1 MNAPPRRYD
10 PFGNGPV
17 EQEVRTESR
26 SALTDGEASPSMA
39 ARPVERDDALLLDSY
54 SKTIAAVVNRVSPSV
69 VNIRVLGGERGQ
81 GGGSGF
87 LIARD
92 GFILTNSHVVFGANE
107 IDVALHDGRTVRA
120 DLIGTDPDTDLAVI
134 RIDAPD
140 LEHARMADSSNI
152 RVGQIAVAVGSPY
165 GFQQTVTAGIVSALG
180 RTMRAESGRLMDDV
194 IQTDAAL
201 NPGNSGGPLLNSA
214 GEVIGVNTAVIL
226 PAQGICFAIA
236 SNTAHFVA
244 GWLIKDGRIRRSS
257 IGVAGQNVPLHPRVV
272 RFHKLPVNRGVLVME
287 VEPASPAAIAGLQKG
302 DTIVGF
308 KGRPITSI
316 DDLHKQLVASEIGVP
331 SPIMLLRE
339 TEKLFRM
346 VVPRE
351 LTPIQPMRRGKK
363 TNERTNPH

>member
-1 MNAPPRRYD
+1 MKTTSSPRR
-10 PFGNGPV
+10 
-17 EQEVRTESR
+17 VRPLADTM
-26 SALTDGEASPSMA
+26 GWNEASAQQS
-39 ARPVERDDALLLDSY
+39 RGQDSRGDHDLLDSY
-54 SKTIAAVVNRVSPSV
+54 SRTIAAVVNRVAPTV
-69 VNIRVLGGERGQ
+69 VNIRVLSGERGQ

-87 LIARD
+87 IIARD
-92 GFILTNSHVVFGANE
+92 GFILTNSHVVHGARE
-107 IDVALHDGRTVRA
+107 LEVTLHDSRVFPAR
-120 DLIGTDPDTDLAVI
+120 LIGTDPETDLAVI

-140 LEHARMADSSNI
+140 IQHARLADSSKI

-180 RTMRAESGRLMDDV
+180 RSMRAESGRLMDEI

-244 GWLIKDGRIRRSS
+244 GWLIKDGYIRRSS

-272 RFHKLPVNRGVLVME
+272 RFHKLPSDRGVLVME
-287 VEPASPAAIAGLQKG
+287 VEPGSPAAVTGLQKG

-308 KGRPITSI
+308 KGQPIATV
-316 DDLHKQLVASEIGVP
+316 DDLHKNLVASEIGVP
-331 SPIMLLRE
+331 SPLMFLRG

-346 VVPRE
+346 VVPWELPPAKPLRRE
-351 LTPIQPMRRGKK
+351 KL
-363 TNERTNPH
+363 N